1 MTEREIRVIDNRKG
15 DKRKRLQGRAA
26 RRRACR
32 LARIPLV

>member
-1 MTEREIRVIDNRKG
+1 MIEREIIGKMVEREIRGERP
-15 DKRKRLQGRAA
+15 GRAA